1 MNKIWVLTKVFL
13 KSSFQFSTESQN
25 SSSKS
30 KKIAAKIGYG
40 ILILYLIGIF
50 SFLSYQL
57 IETLR
62 TFGQESLFIGIFL
75 LALLLLISIQT
86 IFSAMNIF
94 YFAKDIEQVLPL
106 PIKPVELLLAKLN
119 VLIISEYLIEF
130 VFGLFP
136 IFMYGYITGAG
147 IIYYIVSLVV
157 LLLLPIVPILLITLL
172 VMVIM
177 RFSNLVKYKERF
189 QLFINLAI
197 IILAIGLQFFLSST
211 GEVTNQEIL
220 VTMTNVNG
228 MVESIGNYFLVL
240 KPAIQA
246 IINTNEFLFI
256 TPLLQL
262 LAFTLVSFVIF
273 IFIGNKIY
281 FKGVIGSRGTALK
294 KRRIKDKNYQ
304 EKDIGLSY
312 VIKEIKLLIRNPIY
326 FIQCIL
332 PAFLMPV
339 LLFLPFLGKDNGID
353 IRSIT
358 GLFNI
363 QSPLGICILLSIV
376 SFLYSL
382 NFIAITGI
390 SRDGEN
396 AKFVK
401 QIPVSLYEQYV
412 YKIIPAVLVNF
423 IPSLI
428 LIGLVYYLFPV
439 SIGFII
445 VIFLFTVL
453 FSFIHSIW
461 MLWIDLKRPKLNWN
475 TEYAVVK
482 QNINMLF
489 EFIFSFICIA
499 IFLLIGYLCMT
510 INEIIFI
517 LILTFIL
524 TIALLFSNRYIR
536 KKQDILFDKI
546 N

>member
-13 KSSFQFSTESQN
+13 KSSFQFGTEN
-25 SSSKS
+25 KNTSSRL

-62 TFGQESLFIGIFL
+62 AFGQETLFVGIFL

-106 PIKPVELLLAKLN
+106 PIKPIELLLAKLN

-130 VFGLFP
+130 IFGLFP
-136 IFMYGYITGAG
+136 IFIYGYITGAG
-147 IIYYIVSLVV
+147 IIYYIISLVV
-157 LLLLPIVPILLITLL
+157 LLLLPIVPILFITLV

-197 IILAIGLQFFLSST
+197 ILLAIGLQFFFTST
-211 GEVTNQEIL
+211 GEVSNQEIL

-228 MVESIGNYFLVL
+228 MVENIGNYFLVL
-240 KPAIQA
+240 KPAIHA
-246 IINTNEFLFI
+246 IINTNEFI
-256 TPLLQL
+256 PLLQL
-262 LAFTLVSFVIF
+262 IAFTLISFIIF

-294 KRRIKDKNYQ
+294 KRKMKDKNYQ

-312 VIKEIKLLIRNPIY
+312 VIKEFKLLIRNPIY

-339 LLFLPFLGKDNGID
+339 LLFLPFLGNDNGMD
-353 IRSIT
+353 IRNIA

-363 QSPLGICILLSIV
+363 QSTLGISILLSII

-401 QIPVSLYEQYV
+401 QIPVSLYDQYI
-412 YKIIPAVLVNF
+412 YKIIPAVFVNF

-439 SIGFII
+439 SIGFIVI
-445 VIFLFTVL
+445 IFLFTIL

-482 QNINMLF
+482 QNMNMLF

>member
-13 KSSFQFSTESQN
+13 KSSFQFGTEN
-25 SSSKS
+25 KNTSSRL

-62 TFGQESLFIGIFL
+62 AFGQETLFVGIFL

-106 PIKPVELLLAKLN
+106 PIKPIELLLAKLN

-130 VFGLFP
+130 IFGLFP
-136 IFMYGYITGAG
+136 IFIYGYITGAG
-147 IIYYIVSLVV
+147 IIYYIISLVV
-157 LLLLPIVPILLITLL
+157 LLLLPIVPILFITLV

-197 IILAIGLQFFLSST
+197 ILLAIGLQFFFTST
-211 GEVTNQEIL
+211 GEVSNQEIL

-240 KPAIQA
+240 KPAIHA
-246 IINTNEFLFI
+246 IINTNGFI
-256 TPLLQL
+256 PLLQL
-262 LAFTLVSFVIF
+262 IAFTLISFIIF

-294 KRRIKDKNYQ
+294 KRKMKDKNYQ

-312 VIKEIKLLIRNPIY
+312 VIKEFKLLIRNPIY

-339 LLFLPFLGKDNGID
+339 LLFLPFLGNDNGMD
-353 IRSIT
+353 IRNIA

-363 QSPLGICILLSIV
+363 QSPLGISILLSII

-401 QIPVSLYEQYV
+401 QIPVSLYDQYI
-412 YKIIPAVLVNF
+412 YKIIPAVFVNF

-439 SIGFII
+439 SIGFIVI
-445 VIFLFTVL
+445 IFLFTIL

-482 QNINMLF
+482 QNMNMLF

-546 N
+546 S

>member
-13 KSSFQFSTESQN
+13 KSSFQFGTEN
-25 SSSKS
+25 KNTSSRL
-30 KKIAAKIGYG
+30 KKIVAKIGYG

-62 TFGQESLFIGIFL
+62 AFGQETLFVGIFL

-106 PIKPVELLLAKLN
+106 PIKPIELLLAKLN

-130 VFGLFP
+130 IFGLFP
-136 IFMYGYITGAG
+136 IFIYGYITGAG
-147 IIYYIVSLVV
+147 IIYYIISLVV
-157 LLLLPIVPILLITLL
+157 LLLLPIVPILFITLV

-197 IILAIGLQFFLSST
+197 ILLAIGLQFFFTST
-211 GEVTNQEIL
+211 GEVSNQEIL

-240 KPAIQA
+240 KPAIHA
-246 IINTNEFLFI
+246 IINTNGFI
-256 TPLLQL
+256 PLLQL
-262 LAFTLVSFVIF
+262 IAFTLISFIIF

-294 KRRIKDKNYQ
+294 KRKMKDKNYQ

-312 VIKEIKLLIRNPIY
+312 VIKEFKLLIRNPIY

-339 LLFLPFLGKDNGID
+339 LLFLPFLGNDNGMD
-353 IRSIT
+353 IRNIA

-363 QSPLGICILLSIV
+363 QSPLGISILLSII

-401 QIPVSLYEQYV
+401 QIPVSLYDQYI
-412 YKIIPAVLVNF
+412 YKIIPAVFVNF

-439 SIGFII
+439 SIGFI
-445 VIFLFTVL
+445 
-453 FSFIHSIW
+453 
-461 MLWIDLKRPKLNWN
+461 RQ
-475 TEYAVVK
+475 ERG
-482 QNINMLF
+482 
-489 EFIFSFICIA
+489 
-499 IFLLIGYLCMT
+499 GYGDPGP
-510 INEIIFI
+510 
-517 LILTFIL
+517 
-524 TIALLFSNRYIR
+524 SGVHY
-536 KKQDILFDKI
+536 
-546 N
+546 

>member
-13 KSSFQFSTESQN
+13 KSSFQFGTEN
-25 SSSKS
+25 KNTSSRL

-62 TFGQESLFIGIFL
+62 AFGQETLFVGIFL

-106 PIKPVELLLAKLN
+106 PIKPIELLLAKLN

-130 VFGLFP
+130 IFGLFP
-136 IFMYGYITGAG
+136 IFIYGYITGAG
-147 IIYYIVSLVV
+147 IIYYIISLVV
-157 LLLLPIVPILLITLL
+157 LLLLPIVPILFITLV

-197 IILAIGLQFFLSST
+197 ILLAIGLQFFFTST
-211 GEVTNQEIL
+211 GEVSNQEIL

-240 KPAIQA
+240 KPAIHA
-246 IINTNEFLFI
+246 IINTNEI
-256 TPLLQL
+256 IPLLQL
-262 LAFTLVSFVIF
+262 IAFTLISFIIF

-294 KRRIKDKNYQ
+294 KRKMKDKNYQ

-312 VIKEIKLLIRNPIY
+312 VIKEFKLLIRNPIY

-339 LLFLPFLGKDNGID
+339 LLFLPFLGNDNGMD
-353 IRSIT
+353 IRNIA

-363 QSPLGICILLSIV
+363 QSPLGISILLSII

-401 QIPVSLYEQYV
+401 QIPVSLYDQYI
-412 YKIIPAVLVNF
+412 YKIIPAVFVNF

-439 SIGFII
+439 SIGFIVI
-445 VIFLFTVL
+445 IFLFTIL

-482 QNINMLF
+482 QNMNMLF

>member
-13 KSSFQFSTESQN
+13 KSSFQFGTEN
-25 SSSKS
+25 KNTSSRL
-30 KKIAAKIGYG
+30 KKIVAKIGYG

-62 TFGQESLFIGIFL
+62 AFGQETLFVGIFL

-106 PIKPVELLLAKLN
+106 PIKPIELLLAKLN

-130 VFGLFP
+130 IFGLFP
-136 IFMYGYITGAG
+136 IFIYGYITGAG
-147 IIYYIVSLVV
+147 IIYYIISLVV
-157 LLLLPIVPILLITLL
+157 LLLLPIVPILFITLV

-197 IILAIGLQFFLSST
+197 ILLAIGLQFFFTST
-211 GEVTNQEIL
+211 GEVSNQEIL

-240 KPAIQA
+240 KPAIHA
-246 IINTNEFLFI
+246 IINTNEI
-256 TPLLQL
+256 IPLLQL
-262 LAFTLVSFVIF
+262 IAFTLISFIIF

-294 KRRIKDKNYQ
+294 KRKMKDKNYQ

-312 VIKEIKLLIRNPIY
+312 VIKEFKLLIRNPIY

-339 LLFLPFLGKDNGID
+339 LLFLPFLGNDNGMD
-353 IRSIT
+353 IRNIA

-363 QSPLGICILLSIV
+363 QSPLGISILLSII

-401 QIPVSLYEQYV
+401 QIPVSLYDQYI
-412 YKIIPAVLVNF
+412 YKIIPAVFVNF

-439 SIGFII
+439 SIGFIVI
-445 VIFLFTVL
+445 IFLFTIL

-482 QNINMLF
+482 QNMNMLF

-546 N
+546 S

>member
-13 KSSFQFSTESQN
+13 KSSFQFGTEN
-25 SSSKS
+25 KNTSSRL
-30 KKIAAKIGYG
+30 KKIVAKIGYG

-62 TFGQESLFIGIFL
+62 AFGQETLFVGIFL

-106 PIKPVELLLAKLN
+106 PIKPIELLLAKLN

-130 VFGLFP
+130 IFGLFP
-136 IFMYGYITGAG
+136 IFIYGYITGAG
-147 IIYYIVSLVV
+147 IIYYIISLVV
-157 LLLLPIVPILLITLL
+157 LLLLPIVPILFITLV

-197 IILAIGLQFFLSST
+197 ILLAIGLQFFFTST
-211 GEVTNQEIL
+211 GEVSNQEIL

-240 KPAIQA
+240 KPAIHA
-246 IINTNEFLFI
+246 IINTNGFI
-256 TPLLQL
+256 PLLQL
-262 LAFTLVSFVIF
+262 IAFTLISFIIF

-294 KRRIKDKNYQ
+294 KRKMKDKNYQ

-312 VIKEIKLLIRNPIY
+312 VIKEFKLLIRNPIY

-339 LLFLPFLGKDNGID
+339 LLFLPFLGNDNGMD
-353 IRSIT
+353 IRNIA

-363 QSPLGICILLSIV
+363 QSPLGISILLSII

-401 QIPVSLYEQYV
+401 QIPVSLYDQYI
-412 YKIIPAVLVNF
+412 YKIIPAVFVNF

-439 SIGFII
+439 SIGFIVI
-445 VIFLFTVL
+445 IFLFTIL

-482 QNINMLF
+482 QNMNMLF

-546 N
+546 S

>member
-13 KSSFQFSTESQN
+13 KSSFQFDTEN
-25 SSSKS
+25 KNTSSRL

-62 TFGQESLFIGIFL
+62 AFGQETLFVGIFL

-106 PIKPVELLLAKLN
+106 PIKPIELLLAKLN

-130 VFGLFP
+130 IFGLFP
-136 IFMYGYITGAG
+136 IFIYGYITGAG
-147 IIYYIVSLVV
+147 IIYYIISLVV
-157 LLLLPIVPILLITLL
+157 LLLLPIVPILFITLV

-197 IILAIGLQFFLSST
+197 ILLAIGLQFFFTST
-211 GEVTNQEIL
+211 GEVSNQEIL

-240 KPAIQA
+240 KPAIHA
-246 IINTNEFLFI
+246 IINTNGFI
-256 TPLLQL
+256 PLLQL
-262 LAFTLVSFVIF
+262 IAFTLISFIIF

-294 KRRIKDKNYQ
+294 KRKMKDKNYQ

-312 VIKEIKLLIRNPIY
+312 VIKEFKLLIRNPIY

-339 LLFLPFLGKDNGID
+339 LLFLPFLGNDNGMD
-353 IRSIT
+353 IRNIA

-363 QSPLGICILLSIV
+363 QSPLGISILLSII

-401 QIPVSLYEQYV
+401 QIPVSLYDQYI
-412 YKIIPAVLVNF
+412 YKIIPAVFVNF

-439 SIGFII
+439 SIGFIV
-445 VIFLFTVL
+445 VIFLFTIL

-482 QNINMLF
+482 QNMNMLF

-546 N
+546 S

>member
-13 KSSFQFSTESQN
+13 KSSFQFGTEN
-25 SSSKS
+25 KNTSSRL
-30 KKIAAKIGYG
+30 KKIAAKIGYA

-294 KRRIKDKNYQ
+294 KRKMKDKNYQ

-312 VIKEIKLLIRNPIY
+312 VIKEFKLLIRNPIY

-339 LLFLPFLGKDNGID
+339 LLFLPFLGNDNGMD
-353 IRSIT
+353 IRNIA

-363 QSPLGICILLSIV
+363 QSPLGISILLSII

-401 QIPVSLYEQYV
+401 QIPVSLYDQYI
-412 YKIIPAVLVNF
+412 YKIIPAVFVNF

-439 SIGFII
+439 SIGFIV
-445 VIFLFTVL
+445 VIFLFTIL

-517 LILTFIL
+517 LIFTFIL

>member
-13 KSSFQFSTESQN
+13 KSSFQFGTEN
-25 SSSKS
+25 KNTSSRL

-62 TFGQESLFIGIFL
+62 AFGQETLFVGIFL

-106 PIKPVELLLAKLN
+106 PIKPIELLLAKLN

-130 VFGLFP
+130 IFGLFP
-136 IFMYGYITGAG
+136 IFIYGYITGAG
-147 IIYYIVSLVV
+147 IIYYIISLVV
-157 LLLLPIVPILLITLL
+157 LLLLPIVPILFITLV

-197 IILAIGLQFFLSST
+197 ILLAIGLQFFFTST
-211 GEVTNQEIL
+211 GEVSNQEIL

-228 MVESIGNYFLVL
+228 MVENIGNYFLVL
-240 KPAIQA
+240 KPAIHA
-246 IINTNEFLFI
+246 IINTNEFI
-256 TPLLQL
+256 PLLQL
-262 LAFTLVSFVIF
+262 IAFTLISFIIF

-294 KRRIKDKNYQ
+294 KRKMKDKNYQ

-312 VIKEIKLLIRNPIY
+312 VIKEFKLLIRNPIY

-339 LLFLPFLGKDNGID
+339 LLFLPFLGNDNGMD
-353 IRSIT
+353 IRNIA

-363 QSPLGICILLSIV
+363 QSPLGISILLSII

-401 QIPVSLYEQYV
+401 QIPVSLYDQYI
-412 YKIIPAVLVNF
+412 YKIIPAVFVNF

-439 SIGFII
+439 SIGFIVI
-445 VIFLFTVL
+445 IFLFTIL

-482 QNINMLF
+482 QNMNMLF

>member
-13 KSSFQFSTESQN
+13 KSSFQFDTEN
-25 SSSKS
+25 KNTSSRL

-62 TFGQESLFIGIFL
+62 AFGQETLFVGIFL

-106 PIKPVELLLAKLN
+106 PIKPIELLLAKLN

-130 VFGLFP
+130 IFGLFP
-136 IFMYGYITGAG
+136 IFIYGYITGAG
-147 IIYYIVSLVV
+147 IIYYIISLVV
-157 LLLLPIVPILLITLL
+157 LLLLPIVPILFITLV

-197 IILAIGLQFFLSST
+197 ILLAIGLQFFFTST
-211 GEVTNQEIL
+211 GEVSNQEIL

-240 KPAIQA
+240 KPAIHA
-246 IINTNEFLFI
+246 IINTNEI
-256 TPLLQL
+256 IPLLQL
-262 LAFTLVSFVIF
+262 IAFTLISFIIF
-273 IFIGNKIY
+273 ICIGNKIY

-294 KRRIKDKNYQ
+294 KRKMKDKNYQ

-312 VIKEIKLLIRNPIY
+312 VIKEFKLLIRNPIY

-339 LLFLPFLGKDNGID
+339 LLFLPFLGNDNGMD
-353 IRSIT
+353 IRNIA

-363 QSPLGICILLSIV
+363 QSPLGISILLSII

-401 QIPVSLYEQYV
+401 QIPVSLYDQYI
-412 YKIIPAVLVNF
+412 YKIIPAVFVNF

-439 SIGFII
+439 SIGFIV
-445 VIFLFTVL
+445 VIFLFTIL

-482 QNINMLF
+482 QNMNMLF

-517 LILTFIL
+517 LIFTFIL

>member
-13 KSSFQFSTESQN
+13 KSSFQFGTEN
-25 SSSKS
+25 KNTSSRL
-30 KKIAAKIGYG
+30 KKIVAKIGYG

-62 TFGQESLFIGIFL
+62 AFGQETLFVGIFL

-106 PIKPVELLLAKLN
+106 PIKPIELLLAKLN

-130 VFGLFP
+130 IFGLFP
-136 IFMYGYITGAG
+136 IFIYGYITGAG
-147 IIYYIVSLVV
+147 IIYYIISLVV
-157 LLLLPIVPILLITLL
+157 LLLLPIVPILFITLV

-197 IILAIGLQFFLSST
+197 ILLAIGLQFFFTST
-211 GEVTNQEIL
+211 GEVSNQEIL

-240 KPAIQA
+240 KPAIHA
-246 IINTNEFLFI
+246 IINTNGFI
-256 TPLLQL
+256 PLLQL
-262 LAFTLVSFVIF
+262 IAFTLISFIIF

-294 KRRIKDKNYQ
+294 KRKMKDKNYQ

-312 VIKEIKLLIRNPIY
+312 VIKEFKLLIRNPIY

-339 LLFLPFLGKDNGID
+339 LLFLPFLGNDNGMD
-353 IRSIT
+353 IRNIA

-363 QSPLGICILLSIV
+363 QSPLGISILLSII

-401 QIPVSLYEQYV
+401 QIPVSLYDQYI
-412 YKIIPAVLVNF
+412 YKIIPAVFVNF

-439 SIGFII
+439 SIGFIV
-445 VIFLFTVL
+445 VIFLFTIL

-482 QNINMLF
+482 QNMNMLF

-546 N
+546 S